1 MATIILSL
9 STKSDKVTSQREV
22 MIRFFHGKHINQ
34 RAKTNVFVHPDY
46 WDDAARQLFIA
57 GRTGKF
63 KGMLKKRQ
71 FRITLVGETERV
83 VAYKGKKLT
92 VKF

>member
-46 WDDAARQLFIA
+46 WDDAAQSITIPKWR
-57 GRTGKF
+57 
-63 KGMLKKRQ
+63 MLN
-71 FRITLVGETERV
+71 
-83 VAYKGKKLT
+83 
-92 VKF
+92 